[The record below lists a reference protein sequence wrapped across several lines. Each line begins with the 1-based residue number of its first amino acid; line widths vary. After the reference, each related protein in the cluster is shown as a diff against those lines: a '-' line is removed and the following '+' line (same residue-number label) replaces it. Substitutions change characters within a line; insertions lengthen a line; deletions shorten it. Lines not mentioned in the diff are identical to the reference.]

1 MYGESKR
8 FSPSLHQG
16 NDPKS
21 RTVVKDYLARYGMIV
36 DDNPNKYGVDLI
48 SKDGTLQVEVEH
60 RLPWIEEEFPYT
72 EVNVPERKAKFL
84 REGNVQYIILSRAY
98 DRLGIIMGRDI
109 KQFIV
114 DENLVLNPNK
124 YVKNNEYF
132 FKVPISAFKWVK
144 V

>member
-1 MYGESKR
+1 MYGEHKR
-8 FSPSLHQG
+8 FNAALHRG

-21 RTVVKDYLARYGMIV
+21 RTVVKEYLSKNGLIV
-36 DDNPNKYGVDLI
+36 EDNSNKYGVDLI
-48 SKDGTLQVEVEH
+48 SKDGTLQIEVEH
-60 RLPWIEEEFPYT
+60 RLPWVEEEFPYA
-72 EVNVPERKAKFL
+72 EINVPERKAKFL

-109 KQFIV
+109 KSFIV
-114 DENLVLNPNK
+114 DENLVMNPNK

-132 FKVPISAFKWVK
+132 FKVPSTAFRWVK